1 MKLSLPQHTGIIA
14 RTNKFMHNVRFQIL
28 GYFEEKKKRKKSQDF
43 GRLKY
48 QAYMCVFAIK
58 LGYFVKCFL
67 GTV

>member
-28 GYFEEKKKRKKSQDF
+28 GYSEEKNRKKSQDF

-48 QAYMCVFAIK
+48 QADMCVFAIK